1 VKVAV
6 TGSHGLIGTA
16 LVAHLG
22 AAGHDVVRL
31 VRGSPGP
38 GELRWDPEGDDIDA
52 DGLEGVDAVVHLAGV
67 GIAARRWNE
76 AHKRRVADSRVA
88 GTRMLASC
96 LAGLARPP
104 AVLLTASAVG
114 FYGDRGDE
122 ILTEAS
128 PAGTGFLAGLCAR
141 WEASAAPA
149 QEAGIRVAHLRSGIV
164 LARKGGALGA
174 QLRVFRL
181 GLGGRLGSGRQ
192 YMSWISLDDEVA
204 AIEHALTTPGLRGP
218 LNLTSPE
225 PVTNATFTV
234 ALGTAVHRPAV
245 VRVPAAVLRVALGR
259 EMAQEM
265 LLGGQRALPAAL
277 EASGFQFVHPD
288 LTGALRAVLA

>member
-6 TGSHGLIGTA
+6 TGSHGLIGTT

-114 FYGDRGDE
+114 FYGNRGDE

-265 LLGGQRALPAAL
+265 LLEGQRALPAAL
-277 EASGFQFVHPD
+277 EASGFQFAHPD